1 MAHNVDAASVEDKT
15 TSMVSTEG
23 FKKQEMKHE
32 AIQGD
37 YRQLEGFDTTKKEG
51 LGTFKNIDMDMIIK
65 VLTDGNGELKC
76 HLRMDFPTLFSQVD
90 LSSTAKKWL
99 QFISSRIF
107 PTVDMSNIDTFQATL
122 LHVIL

>member
-15 TSMVSTEG
+15 TSMVSTEE
-23 FKKQEMKHE
+23 FYAMLKETE
-32 AIQGD
+32 AHRSGYESWSQ
-37 YRQLEGFDTTKKEG
+37 
-51 LGTFKNIDMDMIIK
+51 NIDMDMIIK